1 MPTRINSTLLY
12 LLNASLIAL
21 VALTVANANANANE
35 PILNP
40 NYSKTA
46 IFDGETLNG
55 WQAVP
60 AQCASD
66 WKVENGVIVGTG
78 TQKRLSYLTWN
89 NQNLTDFNLSLS
101 YRLHGK
107 GNTGIEV
114 RSQSDPSGKRPLI
127 GYHADLGHPGI
138 GKHILGAWDF
148 HFTSRKEHRCD
159 RGTNLVI
166 NLSDKA
172 TRTKLVSPIE
182 QKSIL
187 HDQWNQVRI
196 EARKNHFKF
205 FINGQLSSEFT
216 DNYTNGQFSQGGI
229 GLQVHD
235 PGMKVEFKEIHLTE
249 VSTPVPDKS
258 PNVLLIAIDDLNDW
272 VGCLGGH
279 PQASS
284 PNIDRLAKRGTLF
297 TNAHCQ
303 APICNPSR
311 TSIMYGLRPSTSGV
325 YMNAPKPWTVSGL
338 KENVTLSR
346 HFAANGYK
354 TYTTGKIYHTSGL
367 PDGDFDVV
375 GPRPGQRL
383 KIDQRLVTPKK
394 AGANGLW
401 DFGAQSYDE
410 KLFQDHQ
417 TASWAIDQLQAHETS
432 RRTSANPQTAK
443 PFFMAIGFYRPHVPF
458 YSPKR
463 IFDQIPLD
471 EIELPLVNPNDRDDL
486 PAIASELMVAPA
498 APDHA
503 WFVKSSNWRR
513 AVQSYLSCIRFTDEQ
528 VGRLIDTVYQCSL
541 ADNTIVILYSD
552 HGFFLGEKERWA
564 KQSLWERATRVP
576 FIIVQPGG
584 KQGQVCSQPAELLSI
599 YPTLIDLC
607 GLSPRDELEGNSL
620 IPLLNDPKA
629 TWRHPALTTHGKDN
643 HSVRTDTHRYIR
655 YRDGSEELYDLR
667 NDPNEWTNIAN
678 QAEMET
684 LKSKLKKQIPVKN
697 ADPAIGPQRQKKNR
711 SKQKSGLQ

>member
-12 LLNASLIAL
+12 LLNASLVAL
-21 VALTVANANANANE
+21 VAITAADANADE
-35 PILNP
+35 QVLKP
-40 NYSKTA
+40 NQSKTA

-60 AQCASD
+60 ADCASD
-66 WKVENGVIVGTG
+66 WQVKNGMIVGTG

-89 NQNLTDFNLSLS
+89 NQKLTNFDLSLS

-114 RSQSDPSGKRPLI
+114 RSQADPSGKRPLI

-148 HFTSRKEHRCD
+148 HFTNRKEHRCD

-166 NLSDKA
+166 NLSDEA

-182 QKSIL
+182 QKGIL

-196 EARKNHFKF
+196 VARKNHFKF

-235 PGMKVEFKEIHLTE
+235 PGMKVEFKDIYLTE
-249 VSTPVPDKS
+249 VSSPVPDKS

-325 YMNAPKPWTVSGL
+325 YMNAPKPWTVTGL

-383 KIDQRLVTPKK
+383 KIDQRLVNPKK
-394 AGANGLW
+394 EGANGLW

-410 KLFQDHQ
+410 ELFQDHQ
-417 TASWAIDQLQAHETS
+417 TASWAIDQIQAHETT

-503 WFVKSSNWRR
+503 WFVNSSNWRR

-528 VGRLIDTVYQCSL
+528 VGRLLDTVYQSPL

-629 TWRHPALTTHGKDN
+629 TWHHPALTTHGKDN

-667 NDPNEWTNIAN
+667 SDPNEWTNIAN
-678 QAEMET
+678 QPEMET

-697 ADPAIGPQRQKKNR
+697 ADPAIGPQRQKKN
-711 SKQKSGLQ
+711 SAKQRSGLQ

>member
-1 MPTRINSTLLY
+1 MLTRINSTLLY
-12 LLNASLIAL
+12 LLSASLIVL
-21 VALTVANANANANE
+21 VALTVADANADE
-35 PILNP
+35 QVLKP
-40 NYSKTA
+40 NQSKTA

-60 AQCASD
+60 ADCASD
-66 WKVENGVIVGTG
+66 WQVKNGMIVGTG
-78 TQKRLSYLTWN
+78 TQQRLSYLTWN
-89 NQNLTDFNLSLS
+89 NQNLTDFDLSLS

-114 RSQSDPSGKRPLI
+114 RSQADPSGKRPLI

-148 HFTSRKEHRCD
+148 HFTNRKEHRCD

-166 NLSDKA
+166 NLGDEA

-182 QKSIL
+182 QEGIL

-196 EARKNHFKF
+196 VARKNHFKF

-235 PGMKVEFKEIHLTE
+235 PGMKVEFKDIYLTE

-325 YMNAPKPWTVSGL
+325 YMNAPKPWTVAGL
-338 KENVTLSR
+338 KKNVTLSR
-346 HFAANGYK
+346 HFAAHGYK

-383 KIDQRLVTPKK
+383 KIDQRLVAPKK
-394 AGANGLW
+394 EGANGLW
-401 DFGAQSYDE
+401 DFGAQPYDE

-417 TASWAIDQLQAHETS
+417 TASWAIDQIQAHETS

-528 VGRLIDTVYQCSL
+528 VGRLLDTVYQSPL

-564 KQSLWERATRVP
+564 KQSLWERATKVP

-629 TWRHPALTTHGKDN
+629 TWHHPALTTHGKDN

-667 NDPNEWTNIAN
+667 SDPNEWTNIAN
-678 QAEMET
+678 QPEMET

-711 SKQKSGLQ
+711 AKQKSSLQ